1 MYTVYKYE
9 CEICGQQFD
18 DEDEAFKH
26 EFEHSFP
33 PEVKEAIHLYDSE
46 GVPLSFSFD
55 SADEAYFIKCDT
67 VEAWDALSDLYVNYC
82 GNNDFPKVKTEEE
95 KTSEW
100 YYQKYDWKSLKSL
113 SDEYNRIKSIFEQD
127 RGD

>member
-18 DEDEAFKH
+18 DEDEAFRH

-33 PEVKEAIHLYDSE
+33 PEVKEAIHLYNSE
-46 GVPLSFSFD
+46 GIPLSFSFD
-55 SADEAYFIKCDT
+55 SAEEAYFIKCDT
-67 VEAWDALSDLYVNYC
+67 VEAWDAFKDLYINYL
-82 GNNDFPKVKTEEE
+82 GYTEFPNAETEEE

-100 YYQKYDWKSLKSL
+100 YYQDEWKSLKSL
-113 SDEYNRIKSIFEQD
+113 RDEYNRIKSIFEQN
-127 RGD
+127 RGG

>member
-1 MYTVYKYE
+1 MYTVTKYE

-33 PEVKEAIHLYDSE
+33 PEVKEAIHIYDSK
-46 GVPLSFSFD
+46 GNPLSFSFD

-67 VEAWDALSDLYVNYC
+67 VKAWDAFKDLYINYL
-82 GNNDFPKVKTEEE
+82 GYTEFPKAKTEEE
-95 KTSEW
+95 KTSGW
-100 YYQKYDWKSLKSL
+100 YYQDEWKSLKSL
-113 SDEYNRIKSIFEQD
+113 GDEYNRIKSIFEQS

>member
-18 DEDEAFKH
+18 DEAEAFRH

-33 PEVKEAIHLYDSE
+33 PEIEEAIHIYNSE
-46 GVPLSFSFD
+46 GKHLPFSID
-55 SADEAYFIKCDT
+55 SAEEAFFLKCDT
-67 VEAWDALSDLYVNYC
+67 AEAWDAFKDLYINYC
-82 GNNDFPKVKTEEE
+82 GYCEFAEAETEEE

-100 YYQKYDWKSLKSL
+100 YYQDEWKSFKSL
-113 SDEYNRIKSIFEQD
+113 RAEYHRIKSIFEQS

>member
-1 MYTVYKYE
+1 MYTVTKFE

-18 DEDEAFKH
+18 DEDDAIRH

-33 PEVKEAIHLYDSE
+33 PEVKEAIHLYDSK
-46 GVPLSFSFD
+46 GNPLSFSID
-55 SADEAYFIKCDT
+55 SAEDAFFIKCDT

-82 GNNDFPKVKTEEE
+82 GNTDFPKVKTEEE

-113 SDEYNRIKSIFEQD
+113 SDEYNRIKSIFK
-127 RGD
+127 

>member
-9 CEICGQQFD
+9 CEICGRQFD

-33 PEVKEAIHLYDSE
+33 PEVKEAIHLYDQK
-46 GVPLSFSFD
+46 GNPLFFSID
-55 SADEAYFIKCDT
+55 SVEDAFFIKCDT
-67 VEAWDALSDLYVNYC
+67 VEAWDALRELYVNHC
-82 GNNDFPKVKTEEE
+82 GYTDFPKAETEEE

-100 YYQKYDWKSLKSL
+100 YYQDEWKSLKSL
-113 SDEYNRIKSIFEQD
+113 RDEYHRIKSIFEQS
-127 RGD
+127 RGG

>member
-18 DEDEAFKH
+18 DEDEAFRH

-33 PEVKEAIHLYDSE
+33 PEVKEAIHLYDSK
-46 GVPLSFSFD
+46 GNPLSFSID
-55 SADEAYFIKCDT
+55 SVEDAYCIKCDT
-67 VEAWDALSDLYVNYC
+67 AEAWNALRGLYVNHC
-82 GNNDFPKVKTEEE
+82 GYTDFPNVETEEE

-100 YYQKYDWKSLKSL
+100 YYQKYDWKPFKSL
-113 SDEYNRIKSIFEQD
+113 EDEYNRIKSIFEQS

>member
-18 DEDEAFKH
+18 DEDEAFRH

-33 PEVKEAIHLYDSE
+33 PEVKEAIHIYDSK
-46 GVPLSFSFD
+46 GNPLSFSID
-55 SADEAYFIKCDT
+55 SAEDACFIKCDT
-67 VEAWDALSDLYVNYC
+67 VEAWDAFKDLYINYC
-82 GNNDFPKVKTEEE
+82 GYCEFPKVETAEE

-100 YYQKYDWKSLKSL
+100 YYQNEWKSLKSL
-113 SDEYNRIKSIFEQD
+113 SDEYHRIKSIFK
-127 RGD
+127 

>member
-18 DEDEAFKH
+18 NEDEAFEH

-33 PEVKEAIHLYDSE
+33 PEVKEDIYLYDSK
-46 GVPLSFSFD
+46 GNPLYFSVD
-55 SADEAYFIKCDT
+55 SAEGAYFIKCDT
-67 VEAWDALSDLYVNYC
+67 VEAWDAFKDLYINYL
-82 GNNDFPKVKTEEE
+82 GYTEFPKAETEEE

-100 YYQKYDWKSLKSL
+100 YYQDDGWKSLKFL
-113 SDEYNRIKSIFEQD
+113 GDEYNRIKSIFK
-127 RGD
+127 